1 MGLPNSYSIDLPIR
15 CLDLLNLALPVVE
28 RDGQTAERHRGPL
41 TTTLTLALATPML
54 VIPIER
60 IQKYLGY
67 ENEGYA
73 DDRKISEYLA
83 QRLQQ
88 AVNEK
93 KLKDYT
99 EFADFDWAF
108 AQTNDLFNSARG
120 LPNSLAE
127 NLNTQEAAGAAR
139 EMPVAQFLAC
149 LRNALSHGGIL
160 YLNDDGHST
169 HGQASKL
176 CFVSARMSYPR
187 PICMQAAARC
197 PKQEPQL
204 TGLRLLRISETG
216 FRRFLATWATWLR
229 EADLADLA
237 SQ

>member
-1 MGLPNSYSIDLPIR
+1 MGLPNNYSIDLPIR
-15 CLDLLNLALPVVE
+15 CLDLLYLALPVAE
-28 RDGQTAERHRGPL
+28 RDGETAERHRGPL

-67 ENEGYA
+67 EGEGYA
-73 DDRKISEYLA
+73 DDRKISEYLT

-99 EFADFDWAF
+99 KFAEFDWSF
-108 AQTNDLFNSARG
+108 AQTDDLFNSARG
-120 LPNSLAE
+120 LPNSLAKS
-127 NLNTQEAAGAAR
+127 LSTQEAAGAAR
-139 EMPVAQFLAC
+139 EMPFTQFLAC

-160 YLNDDGHST
+160 YLNEDGQST

-187 PICMQAAARC
+187 PTCLHTAARC
-197 PKQEPQL
+197 PKQEPEL
-204 TGLRLLRISETG
+204 TGLRLLRISEAD
-216 FRRFLATWATWLR
+216 FRQFLATWVTWLR
-229 EADLADLA
+229 ETDLADLT